1 MKDLYTKPHMYRFL
15 VFRIPPAFVS
25 LGGLSHYKC
34 RNCEV
39 PLSLEIVTPSGP
51 SCLLKPIET
60 H

>member
-25 LGGLSHYKC
+25 LGGLTRYKC

-39 PLSLEIVTPSGP
+39 PLSLQITIAPS
-51 SCLLKPIET
+51 
-60 H
+60 